1 MRWRRPEGAGSGDG
15 GGEGHGKNWAPSS
28 PDLMLGRRQRVG
40 GAVTRKVCEG
50 LGRWGRG
57 GAAELARVCGGGG
70 HSFPEPEESGERR
83 GWGGAGGGPS
93 GSRDLPP
100 LLLPLP
106 SLVPFPGSHGT
117 PPATPSNPHGPR
129 RQSSVCSFVGC
140 LASRAVLGCCR
151 PLLSALACSSSSAGR
166 SLSVSSPR
174 RPSKQP
180 LALSC
185 SVFLLALPLPTLD
198 PLGRTSRTSSGRLL
212 GTTLTALRVLA
223 QG

>member
-1 MRWRRPEGAGSGDG
+1 MCAGVEG
-15 GGEGHGKNWAPSS
+15 
-28 PDLMLGRRQRVG
+28 
-40 GAVTRKVCEG
+40 TRAESQKKA
-50 LGRWGRG
+50 GRG
-57 GAAELARVCGGGG
+57 E
-70 HSFPEPEESGERR
+70 
-83 GWGGAGGGPS
+83 GGAGPGAGRAAR
-93 GSRDLPP
+93 GIPP
-100 LLLPLP
+100 PLLPLP

-198 PLGRTSRTSSGRLL
+198 PLGRTSRTSSGRPL
-212 GTTLTALRVLA
+212 GTTLPALRVLA